1 MRTPECRTRSPEAGT
16 GMPVGEACLPEGG
29 IADPVGEIRILEGGT
44 EIALIKISS
53 TE

>member
-1 MRTPECRTRSPEAGT
+1 
-16 GMPVGEACLPEGG
+16 MPVGEACLPEGG

-44 EIALIKISS
+44 EIPLIKISS